1 MCKNLT
7 GMFTTAIFITEKL
20 ETISKFKRGL
30 VNLNNRISIQWNTLQ
45 PLKNEVIEINLLTQK
60 YVHNMLWKER
70 LYKNLYTNIHKNS
83 QE

>member
-1 MCKNLT
+1 MQKFNRDVYHSNIYNRKI
-7 GMFTTAIFITEKL
+7 G
-20 ETISKFKRGL
+20 KFKRGL